1 MEKSKSFLGRNYSNL
16 EEESALNQLT
26 VYCFH
31 VSLAGNEL
39 IIGVDVMHSDIPML
53 LSLESLK
60 KARVKLDVENDE
72 AEILGARVSLNFTS
86 SGHYCIPVDE
96 VGDTK
101 VEEVCQV
108 RLDLLDERERY
119 KDLTKRHTQFVHP

>member
-1 MEKSKSFLGRNYSNL
+1 
-16 EEESALNQLT
+16 
-26 VYCFH
+26 
-31 VSLAGNEL
+31 
-39 IIGVDVMHSDIPML
+39 MHSDIPML

-119 KDLTKRHTQFVHP
+119 KDLTKRHKQFVHPCFTNERCRCMETRV